1 MQLFGRAGAASTP
14 VYAWNVCDRPR
25 QITPTRAFGRTE
37 RQLRGSSGRER
48 PDAVSPPSTG
58 SRRTAGEARG
68 LHASRRLQRRVLPY
82 FSLLA
87 AWSACALPVRAQSDS
102 TSVDTARGALTG
114 STRRI
119 GLGGA
124 FVALADDSEGVAI
137 NPASVALRLPHSWD
151 VWDYG
156 LGIDFSIGAWLPKN
170 DLYNRGDAEGQSKST
185 ALFGS
190 IAAVLYAGHFGAGFA
205 AEAQRNA
212 ASRPDQEQGIS
223 RSLAAN
229 FGLVHTNF
237 GYGFLDGQ
245 LLFGA
250 GFRFVGMSFDRSSD
264 SGGLSTA
271 GVGYE
276 TGFIIK
282 PQTAQYRVAAS
293 YKSPIDASLSGDDTV
308 HVPWELA
315 LGFAYQFGPRVFNPR
330 FVSADEVAR
339 RRKPEVEK
347 HSKADLAAA
356 KQELF
361 ETYQR
366 QQRWYLLVSTEL
378 ALAEGDGE
386 RRGLERIWTSADSVS
401 NSRPVIVP
409 RVGVESE
416 VVPHIL
422 RLRAGSYY
430 EPERVDM
437 SPARVH
443 GTGGFDVRLFE
454 WDVFGLVKPFDWWQL
469 SVAADAA
476 RSYLNTSFSIG
487 FWH

>member
-1 MQLFGRAGAASTP
+1 M
-14 VYAWNVCDRPR
+14 
-25 QITPTRAFGRTE
+25 
-37 RQLRGSSGRER
+37 
-48 PDAVSPPSTG
+48 
-58 SRRTAGEARG
+58 
-68 LHASRRLQRRVLPY
+68 
-82 FSLLA
+82 
-87 AWSACALPVRAQSDS
+87 
-102 TSVDTARGALTG
+102 
-114 STRRI
+114 
-119 GLGGA
+119 
-124 FVALADDSEGVAI
+124 ALADDTEGVAI

-151 VWDYG
+151 IWDYG
-156 LGIDFSIGAWLPKN
+156 FGIDFSIGAWLPKN
-170 DLYNRGDAEGQSKST
+170 DLYNQGGGEGQPKKSS

-190 IAAVLYAGHFGAGFA
+190 LAAVLYAGHFGAGFS

-212 ASRPDQEQGIS
+212 ASRANQEQGIS
-223 RSLAAN
+223 RSFAAN
-229 FGLVHTNF
+229 FGLVHTNV

-245 LLFGA
+245 LLIGT
-250 GFRFVGMSFDRSSD
+250 GLRFVGMSFDRSSG
-264 SGGLSTA
+264 SGGLSSA

-276 TGFIIK
+276 AGFVVK
-282 PQTAQYRVAAS
+282 PQVAQYRVAAS
-293 YKSPIDASLSGDDTV
+293 YKSPIDAKLAGDATV

-315 LGFAYQFGPRVFNPR
+315 VGFAYQFGPRFFNPR
-330 FVSADEVAR
+330 FVSATEVAR

-347 HSKADLAAA
+347 PSKADLAAA

-361 ETYQR
+361 EIYQR

-386 RRGLERIWTSADSVS
+386 RRGIERIWTSAGSVS
-401 NSRPVIVP
+401 TSRPVVVP

-430 EPERVDM
+430 EPERVNL

-476 RSYLNTSFSIG
+476 REYLNTSFSIG

>member
-1 MQLFGRAGAASTP
+1 MH
-14 VYAWNVCDRPR
+14 
-25 QITPTRAFGRTE
+25 
-37 RQLRGSSGRER
+37 
-48 PDAVSPPSTG
+48 DA
-58 SRRTAGEARG
+58 E
-68 LHASRRLQRRVLPY
+68 RLQRRVLP
-82 FSLLA
+82 FFTLLTA
-87 AWSACALPVRAQSDS
+87 AWAFSPPARAQSDS
-102 TSVDTARGALTG
+102 SSVDTARGALTG

-156 LGIDFSIGAWLPKN
+156 LGVDFSIGAWLPKN
-170 DLYNRGDAEGQSKST
+170 DLYNQGDGENRTKST

-190 IAAVLYAGHFGAGFA
+190 IAAVLYGGHFGAGFA

-212 ASRPDQEQGIS
+212 ASRPDQEQGIT

-245 LLFGA
+245 LLVGA
-250 GFRFVGMSFDRSSD
+250 GFRFVGMSFDRSSG

-276 TGFIIK
+276 TGVVIK
-282 PQTAQYRVAAS
+282 PQVAQYRVAAS
-293 YKSPIDASLSGDDTV
+293 FKSPIDAKVSGAETV

-315 LGFAYQFGPRVFNPR
+315 LGFAYQFGHRFFNPR
-330 FVSADEVAR
+330 FVSAAEVAR
-339 RRKPEVEK
+339 QRKPEVEK
-347 HSKADLAAA
+347 PSKADLAAA

-361 ETYQR
+361 EIYQR

-386 RRGLERIWTSADSVS
+386 RRGLERIWTSAGSVS
-401 NSRPVIVP
+401 TSRPVLVP
-409 RVGVESE
+409 RIGVESE

-430 EPERVDM
+430 EPERVNM

-476 RSYLNTSFSIG
+476 RTYLNTSFSIG